1 MVKLS
6 PRVRVVMRSSRER
19 AASAVDWDS
28 TAPMTSP
35 S

>member
-6 PRVRVVMRSSRER
+6 PKVRAVMVSRRDR
-19 AASAVDWDS
+19 AFSAVDWDS